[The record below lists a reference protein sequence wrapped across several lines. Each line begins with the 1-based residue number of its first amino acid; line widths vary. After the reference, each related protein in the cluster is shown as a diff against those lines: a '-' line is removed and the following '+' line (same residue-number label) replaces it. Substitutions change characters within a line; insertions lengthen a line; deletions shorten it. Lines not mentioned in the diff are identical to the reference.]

1 MDVYITKT
9 RWKLFLL
16 LLGSIIAIISIVYS
30 NYIAEKLADEERKKV
45 ELWAEAMKRLTASN
59 PSGEDIDF
67 IFKVIENNETI
78 PVIVVDE
85 KGKVIFFRNVDSTIV
100 NDKPKLNKELKEMA
114 ESHQPIEIQVTEEI
128 KQYVLFKDSILL
140 QQLRIFPYVQLLLIL
155 VFIGLSYYAFST
167 TRRAEQ
173 NRVWV
178 GLSKETAHQLG
189 TPIFSLRG
197 WVDLLKT
204 EPDIDQYVVSEL
216 EKDVYRLQ
224 LIAERFSKVGS
235 LPELKPL
242 NMVEVV
248 SRSVDYM
255 KPRAA
260 KNVDIEIKSSSDK
273 IFAPANETLFSWVL
287 ENLLKNSIDAMT
299 SSGKITIF
307 VTKHKDKIFID
318 VSDTGKGIPKNK
330 HKTIFKPGYS
340 TKARGWGLGLS
351 LAKRIIEEYHNGKI
365 FVKESEPG
373 KGTTIRIVL
382 KSAKEQDNNNG

>member
-1 MDVYITKT
+1 MDIYIKKT
-9 RWKLFLL
+9 RWKLLL
-16 LLGSIIAIISIVYS
+16 LLVGAGIVIVSILYS
-30 NYIAEKLADEERKKV
+30 NYIAEKLAYEEQKKV
-45 ELWAEAMKRLTASN
+45 ELWAEAMKRLTSSN
-59 PSGEDIDF
+59 PNEEDIDF

-78 PVIVVDE
+78 PVIVVDK
-85 KGKVIFFRNVDSTIV
+85 KGKVVFFRNVDSTIV
-100 NDKPKLNKELKEMA
+100 NNKSKLDKELEEMA
-114 ESHQPIEIQVTEEI
+114 SSHQPIEIQVTEEI

-140 QQLRIFPYVQLLLIL
+140 QQLRIFPYVQLFLII
-155 VFIGLSYYAFST
+155 VFIALSYYAFST

-204 EPDIDQYVVSEL
+204 EPNIDQYVISEL

-224 LIAERFSKVGS
+224 LIADRFSKVGS

-242 NMVEVV
+242 NIVEVV

-260 KNVDIEIKSSSDK
+260 KNVDIEINASSDK
-273 IFAPANETLFSWVL
+273 IIAPANETLFSWVL
-287 ENLLKNSIDAMT
+287 ENLLKNSIDAI
-299 SSGKITIF
+299 SSTGKIVINISQN
-307 VTKHKDKIFID
+307 KNKIYID
-318 VSDTGKGIPKNK
+318 VVDNGKGIPKNK

-340 TKARGWGLGLS
+340 TKSRGWGLGLS
-351 LAKRIIEEYHNGKI
+351 LAKRIIEEYHRGKI

-382 KSAKEQDNNNG
+382 KSFKDGKL